1 VKKSLV
7 ILSREDDEGSRRR
20 RPQPHRDGRRILRS
34 FAVCAAQDDTSEEN
48 AMAALTDKVRADMTE
63 AMKAQEKERLSTLR
77 MLQSA
82 LKNEQINVG
91 HELSDEEAMTVI
103 RKAMKQRQ
111 DSIEQFTNAG
121 RTEMAEKERVEM
133 ELLKTYL
140 PAELTAEELE
150 NGIREIIASTGAQSK
165 KDLGKVMKEA
175 TARFKGRVD
184 GKKVQEVVSRLLP

>member
-1 VKKSLV
+1 
-7 ILSREDDEGSRRR
+7 
-20 RPQPHRDGRRILRS
+20 
-34 FAVCAAQDDTSEEN
+34 
-48 AMAALTDKVRADMTE
+48 MAALTDRVRADMTE

-82 LKNEQINVG
+82 LKNEQISLG
-91 HELSDEEAMTVI
+91 HELSDEEAMSVI

-121 RTEMAEKERVEM
+121 RMEMADKERAEM

-140 PAELTAEELE
+140 PPEITDDELE
-150 NGIREIIASTGAQSK
+150 AGVREIITSTGAQSK
-165 KDLGKVMKEA
+165 KDMGKVMKEA

-184 GKKVQEVVSRLLP
+184 GKKVQELVSRLLP